1 MAVVMVEVIWPLAAR
16 RVIRGKGRDFDGGVE
31 GRKVGEGLKVVER
44 KRHPTAMA
52 MAGTSSLWREDLDL
66 WSQFYGP
73 FNYLNRHFVTYLL
86 SFNYN

>member
-1 MAVVMVEVIWPLAAR
+1 MAVVVVEVIRPLAAR

-52 MAGTSSLWREDLDL
+52 MAGTSSLWRDDCMHA
-66 WSQFYGP
+66 WTYGP
-73 FNYLNRHFVTYLL
+73 NFMGRLII
-86 SFNYN
+86 